1 MEQKAGAGDVL
12 RWAESSGEGFRKAS
26 AAPDPAEVRERV
38 AELRR
43 AVRDVDAEAAACE
56 RDDEGAEG
64 AEGAEDAGTLAAALG
79 AFAAEARVRLDVLWA
94 TSESTDESAARLL
107 VAFGPA
113 PKGTAPGDVLRTL
126 GEFAE
131 AFERATAENRRARME
146 RGKE

>member
-1 MEQKAGAGDVL
+1 M
-12 RWAESSGEGFRKAS
+12 S
-26 AAPDPAEVRERV
+26 APAEVRERV

-43 AVRDVDAEAAACE
+43 AVKDVEAEAAACE
-56 RDDEGAEG
+56 RDDEGVEG
-64 AEGAEDAGTLAAALG
+64 AEGAEDTLAASLRS
-79 AFAAEARVRLDVLWA
+79 FAAKARVRLDVLWA
-94 TSESTDESAARLL
+94 TSEATDESAARLL

-113 PKGTAPGDVLRTL
+113 PKGTSPRDVLRTL

>member
-1 MEQKAGAGDVL
+1 MNS
-12 RWAESSGEGFRKAS
+12 R
-26 AAPDPAEVRERV
+26 
-38 AELRR
+38 
-43 AVRDVDAEAAACE
+43 
-56 RDDEGAEG
+56 
-64 AEGAEDAGTLAAALG
+64 LAASLRS
-79 AFAAEARVRLDVLWA
+79 FAAEALVRLDVLWA
-94 TSESTDESAARLL
+94 TSEAADESAARLL